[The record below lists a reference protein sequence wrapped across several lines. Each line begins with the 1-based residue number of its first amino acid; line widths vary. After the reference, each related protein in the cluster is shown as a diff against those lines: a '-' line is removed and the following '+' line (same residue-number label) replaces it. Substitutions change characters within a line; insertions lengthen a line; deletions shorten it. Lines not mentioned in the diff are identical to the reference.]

1 MNFLELVKA
10 RYSARKYANRP
21 VEAEKLDYIMECV
34 RFAPSAV
41 NFNHGVSVLLQMRP
55 Y

>member
-41 NFNHGVSVLLQMRP
+41 NFQPCVSVLLQMRP